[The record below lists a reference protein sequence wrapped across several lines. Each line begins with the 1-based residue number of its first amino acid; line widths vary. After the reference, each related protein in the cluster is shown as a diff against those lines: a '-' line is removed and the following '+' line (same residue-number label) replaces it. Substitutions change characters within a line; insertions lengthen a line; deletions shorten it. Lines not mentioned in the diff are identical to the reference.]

1 MDDVTRRKAIKLAA
15 TTGVVA
21 GGIIAAGS
29 SEAEAQQENRKKEA
43 TSRIPREM
51 VALRPGER
59 VFEGESADDK
69 LQAALEAALQ
79 KLDKALPEGNV
90 SDASASWRLLDVAG
104 QRGGITGRRVIKVR
118 IAATRQP
125 PWPNRIVTRAGSGG
139 SDRPEA
145 AGAVEVFNRHRR
157 TTGRRSPFR
166 ASTACRGSAGGVVSC
181 AAGLDQ

>member
-29 SEAEAQQENRKKEA
+29 SEAEAQEARKKEDQEY
-43 TSRIPREM
+43 PKGYGGK
-51 VALRPGER
+51 RPDER

-79 KLDKALPEGNV
+79 KLDKALPEGGV
-90 SDASASWRLLDVAG
+90 ADASASWRLLDVAG

-125 PWPNRIVTRAGSGG
+125 PWPKT
-139 SDRPEA
+139 
-145 AGAVEVFNRHRR
+145 
-157 TTGRRSPFR
+157 
-166 ASTACRGSAGGVVSC
+166 
-181 AAGLDQ
+181 